1 MERAAYV
8 LLTLFLL
15 GWLGVVIFGLVEIR
29 PFGLIGLVLL
39 AAVGLLLAKA
49 LRDRMKNAED
59 DHYSRN
65 VDL

>member
-1 MERAAYV
+1 
-8 LLTLFLL
+8 
-15 GWLGVVIFGLVEIR
+15 LVEIR